1 MSAKIHESAPYRK
14 FAEKLIQLRTEA
26 KLSRAELAEKLGIS
40 ARSIINY
47 ENGERIPF
55 GDVCGKMAQVFGIT
69 TDELL
74 GVENPDL
81 EMTKAQAMAA
91 MKAINGLK
99 GERRLQFHFDAIQS
113 ALAGGELSEDQMQE
127 YALEMT
133 KAAMFAQQRL
143 REIHT
148 NKRFQATVETKA
160 AETDVQVKAIDDAI
174 SSMSSEDR

>member
-1 MSAKIHESAPYRK
+1 MSAKIHEGAPYRE
-14 FAEKLIQLRTEA
+14 FAERLIQLRTKA
-26 KLSRAELAEKLGIS
+26 GMSRADLAKKLGIS

-55 GDVCGKMAQVFGIT
+55 GDVCGKMAQVFGIS

-74 GVENPDL
+74 GVENPEL
-81 EMTKAQAMAA
+81 EMTKAQALAA
-91 MKAINGLK
+91 MRAINGLK
-99 GERRLQFHFDAIQS
+99 GEKRLQFHMEGIQS

-133 KAAMFAQQRL
+133 KVAMLAQQRL

-148 NKRFQATVETKA
+148 SRRYQETVEAKA
-160 AETDVQVKAIDDAI
+160 EKTAEQVSSIDDAI
-174 SSMSSEDR
+174 HAMTSGDS